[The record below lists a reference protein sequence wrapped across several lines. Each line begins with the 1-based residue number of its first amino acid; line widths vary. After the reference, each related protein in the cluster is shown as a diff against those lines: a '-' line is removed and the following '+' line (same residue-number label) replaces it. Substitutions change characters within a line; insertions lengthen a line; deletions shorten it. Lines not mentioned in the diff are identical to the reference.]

1 MVQFI
6 RRLKQPASSSHL
18 AVALAVTVVALSL
31 MVWGV
36 I

>member
-1 MVQFI
+1 MIPII
-6 RRLKQPASSSHL
+6 RRLKQPASGSHL
-18 AVALAVTVVALSL
+18 AIALAVTVVALSL

>member
-1 MVQFI
+1 MIQII

-18 AVALAVTVVALSL
+18 AIALAVTVVALTV